1 MKKLVV
7 EKASDKISRLVRL
20 AAVASLLF
28 LGLLGGCRVAAPT
41 PANVRGSPPP
51 KNVSITTGQL
61 DGSRWLAR
69 DAEVAIGLGASP
81 LQVAVTD
88 IAGDGDRVGGFVAV
102 PLDQCIL
109 AYARGSTGIEDLD
122 LYAYSDDGTTLA
134 ADEASDPQP
143 AIVICPPHPARAYLI
158 ARVAAGR
165 GVVAIGVHSLAPST
179 AAHIGQALG
188 ARGRP
193 GEELG
198 RIEAWPG
205 LDEKVNLHRRAIGAR
220 WEEVRRVAVQADAR
234 APTRIS
240 ANLDGGRCLD
250 VYVVPGEEFTQLDV
264 VVMDSDERVL
274 LRAPAIGRDRTAV
287 VCSPVQTPL
296 AIELRPHAGQGL
308 CAVMLA
314 RSSVGAEREIAG
326 PIAYYRVAP
335 SADLS
340 IERAQR
346 AKPLRTLGY
355 GEPTTIGTGTAD
367 VGRRLSFPLNLPE
380 GCARID
386 VIGGRPVAG
395 LMADIWDPASA
406 LVASSMSGEGP
417 TLFAC
422 GKGGR
427 ARIDIEALN
436 RPGPF
441 AIELRRE
448 RAPNAHLVAH
458 PLAASRLLSALNA
471 RGENVTVG
479 AASDVKALPLEPN
492 ILKTFDLALAD
503 GRCGDVVA
511 ALDAGGTGI
520 DVRLVDAQS
529 GEEFSLSRGR
539 LLAQSRI
546 CAAGRARTLH
556 GEVRLGAGKTDA
568 LVLMRLTPITPPP

>member
-1 MKKLVV
+1 MTSLLRR
-7 EKASDKISRLVRL
+7 A
-20 AAVASLLF
+20 AAVVSLV
-28 LGLLGGCRVAAPT
+28 LGLLGGCRSSPAPPARVGGFPT
-41 PANVRGSPPP
+41 PAGAPSAA
-51 KNVSITTGQL
+51 GQL

-69 DAEVAIGLGASP
+69 DAEIALSLGAGP

-88 IAGDGDRVGGFVAV
+88 IAGDGDRVGGFVTV
-102 PLDQCIL
+102 PVEQCVL
-109 AYARGSTGIEDLD
+109 AYARGSQGVEDLD

-165 GVVAIGVHSLAPST
+165 GVVTIGVHTLPPST
-179 AAHIGQALG
+179 AAHIGKALG

-198 RIEAWPG
+198 RVEAWPG
-205 LDEKVNLHRRAIGAR
+205 LDDKVNQHRRAIGAR

-240 ANLDGGRCLD
+240 ATLDSGRCLD

-264 VVMDSDERVL
+264 VVMDSDDRVL

-287 VCSPVQTPL
+287 VCSPVQTPV

-355 GEPTTIGTGTAD
+355 GEPTTVGTGTAD
-367 VGRRLSFPLNLPE
+367 VGRRLTFPLNLPE

-386 VIGGRPVAG
+386 IIGGRPVAG
-395 LMADIWDPASA
+395 LTADVWDAANA
-406 LVASSMSGEGP
+406 LVASSTAGEGP

-427 ARIDIEALN
+427 SRIDIEALN

-441 AIELRRE
+441 AIEMRRE
-448 RAPNAHLVAH
+448 RVPNAQLISH
-458 PLAASRLLSALNA
+458 PLAAGRLLSALNA
-471 RGENVTVG
+471 RGENITVG
-479 AASDVKALPLEPN
+479 AASDVKVLSLDPTS
-492 ILKTFDLALAD
+492 LKTFDLSLAD

-511 ALDAGGTGI
+511 ALDAGGTGS
-520 DVRLVDAQS
+520 DVRLTDGQS
-529 GEEFSLSRGR
+529 GEEFSLARGR
-539 LLAQSRI
+539 LLAQSRV
-546 CAAGRARTLH
+546 CSAGRARTLR
-556 GEVRLGAGKTDA
+556 GEIRLGAGKTDA
-568 LVLMRLTPITPPP
+568 LVLMRLAPILPP

>member
-1 MKKLVV
+1 MKKLI
-7 EKASDKISRLVRL
+7 ARLVLGEIKSTVRFA
-20 AAVASLLF
+20 AAVLLSVVA
-28 LGLLGGCRVAAPT
+28 LLGCHAPAARPT
-41 PANVRGSPPP
+41 RAPGSAAPANVA
-51 KNVSITTGQL
+51 ITVGQL
-61 DGSRWLAR
+61 DGTRWLAR
-69 DAEVAIGLGASP
+69 DAEVAVSLGANP
-81 LQVAVTD
+81 LQIAVTD
-88 IAGDGDRVGGFVAV
+88 IAGDGDRVGGFITV
-102 PLDQCIL
+102 PIDQCVL
-109 AYARGSTGIEDLD
+109 AYARGSQGIEDLD

-158 ARVAAGR
+158 ARVASGR
-165 GVVAIGVHSLAPST
+165 GVVSIGVHTLAPST
-179 AAHIGQALG
+179 AAHIGKALG

-205 LDEKVNLHRRAIGAR
+205 LDERVNQHRRAIGSR

-240 ANLDGGRCLD
+240 ATLDGGRCLD

-274 LRAPAIGRDRTAV
+274 LRAPAIGRDRTAI

-296 AIELRPHAGQGL
+296 SIELRPHAGQGL

-326 PIAYYRVAP
+326 PIAYFRLAP
-335 SADLS
+335 AADLS

-346 AKPLRTLGY
+346 AKPLRTAGY
-355 GEPTTIGTGTAD
+355 GEPTTVGTGTAD

-395 LMADIWDPASA
+395 LTADVWDGNNA
-406 LVASSMSGEGP
+406 LVASSTSGEGP
-417 TLFAC
+417 SLFAC

-441 AIELRRE
+441 AIEIRRE
-448 RAPNAHLVAH
+448 RAPNGQLVAH
-458 PLAASRLLSALNA
+458 PLAAGRLLSALNG

-479 AASDVKALPLEPN
+479 AANDVRVLALEPTQ
-492 ILKTFDLALAD
+492 LKTFDIPLPD
-503 GRCGDVVA
+503 GRCGDLVA

-520 DVRLVDAQS
+520 DVRVIDGQS

-539 LLAQSRI
+539 LVAQNRV
-546 CAAGRARTLH
+546 CAAGRARTLR
-556 GEVRLGAGKTDA
+556 GEVRLAAGKADA
-568 LVLMRLTPITPPP
+568 LVLMRLTPIVPP

>member
-1 MKKLVV
+1 MKKVIARS
-7 EKASDKISRLVRL
+7 ASGEIRDIVRYA
-20 AAVASLLF
+20 AAVLLSIVLGSL
-28 LGLLGGCRVAAPT
+28 GCQT
-41 PANVRGSPPP
+41 PPP
-51 KNVSITTGQL
+51 RPAHAGGGSAPSKVAVTTGQL
-61 DGSRWLAR
+61 DGTRWLAR
-69 DAEVAIGLGASP
+69 DAEVAVSLGANP

-88 IAGDGDRVGGFVAV
+88 IAGDGDRVGGFVTV
-102 PLDQCIL
+102 PLDQCVL
-109 AYARGSTGIEDLD
+109 AYARGSQGIEDLD

-165 GVVAIGVHSLAPST
+165 GVVAIGVHTLAPST
-179 AAHIGQALG
+179 AAHIGKALG

-193 GEELG
+193 GEEMG

-205 LDEKVNLHRRAIGAR
+205 LDEKVTQHRRAIGSR

-240 ANLDGGRCLD
+240 ATLDGGRCLD

-264 VVMDSDERVL
+264 VVMDGDDRVL
-274 LRAPAIGRDRTAV
+274 LRAPAIGRDRTAI

-296 AIELRPHAGQGL
+296 SVELRPHAGQGL

-314 RSSVGAEREIAG
+314 RSSVGADREIAG
-326 PIAYYRVAP
+326 PVAYFRVAP

-346 AKPLRTLGY
+346 AKPLRALGY
-355 GEPTTIGTGTAD
+355 GEPTTVGTGTAD
-367 VGRRLSFPLNLPE
+367 VGRRLSFPINLPE
-380 GCARID
+380 GCARVD
-386 VIGGRPVAG
+386 VVGGRPLAG
-395 LMADIWDPASA
+395 LTADVWDVNNA
-406 LVASSMSGEGP
+406 LIASSMSGEGP

-441 AIELRRE
+441 AIEMRRE
-448 RAPNAHLVAH
+448 RVPNGQLVAH
-458 PLAASRLLSALNA
+458 PLAAGRLLSALNA
-471 RGENVTVG
+471 RGESITVG
-479 AASDVKALPLEPN
+479 VASEVKTLALDPAQ
-492 ILKTFDLALAD
+492 LKTFDIPLPD

-511 ALDAGGTGI
+511 ALDTGGTGI
-520 DVRLVDAQS
+520 DLRLTDAQS

-539 LLAQSRI
+539 LLAQSRV
-546 CAAGRARTLH
+546 CSAGRARTLR

-568 LVLMRLTPITPPP
+568 LVLMRLTPILPPQ

>member
-1 MKKLVV
+1 MKTAARGTFPDRMGPLLRLSAAALTLVSLSLAGCRSAPPPTAAN
-7 EKASDKISRLVRL
+7 KAATPAHI
-20 AAVASLLF
+20 AVA
-28 LGLLGGCRVAAPT
+28 P
-41 PANVRGSPPP
+41 
-51 KNVSITTGQL
+51 GQL
-61 DGSRWLAR
+61 DGTRWLAR
-69 DAEVAIGLGASP
+69 DAEIATGLGAGP
-81 LQVAVTD
+81 LQIAVTD
-88 IAGDGDRVGGFVAV
+88 IAGDGDRVGGFVTV
-102 PLDQCIL
+102 PAEQCVL
-109 AYARGSTGIEDLD
+109 AYARGSQGVEDLD

-134 ADEASDPQP
+134 SDEASDPQP
-143 AIVICPPHPARAYLI
+143 AIIICPPHPLRAYLI
-158 ARVAAGR
+158 ARVASGR
-165 GVVAIGVHSLAPST
+165 GVVSIGVHTLPPST
-179 AAHIGQALG
+179 AAQIGKALG

-205 LDEKVNLHRRAIGAR
+205 LDEKVNQHRRSIGAK

-240 ANLDGGRCLD
+240 ASLDAGRCLD
-250 VYVVPGEEFTQLDV
+250 VYVVPGEEFAALDV
-264 VVMDSDERVL
+264 VVMDADDRVL

-287 VCSPVQTPL
+287 VCSTVQTPL
-296 AIELRPHAGQGL
+296 SVELRPHAGQGL

-314 RSSVGAEREIAG
+314 RSSVGAEREISG

-346 AKPLRTLGY
+346 AKSLRTLGY
-355 GEPTTIGTGTAD
+355 GEPATIGTGTAD
-367 VGRRLSFPLNLPE
+367 VGRRMSFPLNLPD

-386 VIGGRPVAG
+386 VIGGRPLAG
-395 LMADIWDPASA
+395 LTADVWDAQNA
-406 LVASSMSGEGP
+406 LVASSTSGEGP
-417 TLFAC
+417 SLFAC

-441 AIELRRE
+441 AIEMRRE
-448 RAPNAHLVAH
+448 RAPNAQLVAH

-471 RGENVTVG
+471 RSENATVSV
-479 AASDVKALPLEPN
+479 ASDVKVLAVEPTQ
-492 ILKTFDLALAD
+492 LKTFDIPLPD

-520 DVRLVDAQS
+520 DLRLTDAQS
-529 GEEFSLSRGR
+529 GEEFSLVRGR
-539 LLAQSRI
+539 LLAQSRV
-546 CAAGRARTLH
+546 CAAGHARTLR
-556 GEVRLGAGKTDA
+556 GELRLGAGKTDA
-568 LVLMRLTPITPPP
+568 LVLLRLSPNAPP

>member
-1 MKKLVV
+1 MKKRVAGWV
-7 EKASDKISRLVRL
+7 FDEIKDIVRL
-20 AAVASLLF
+20 AAAVSLSVVAL
-28 LGLLGGCRVAAPT
+28 LLGCRAQAPR
-41 PANVRGSPPP
+41 PARANGSPALANVA
-51 KNVSITTGQL
+51 VTAGQL
-61 DGSRWLAR
+61 DGTRWLAR
-69 DAEVAIGLGASP
+69 DAEVAVGLGANP
-81 LQVAVTD
+81 LQIAVTD
-88 IAGDGDRVGGFVAV
+88 IAGDGDRVGGFVTV
-102 PLDQCIL
+102 PLDQCVL
-109 AYARGSTGIEDLD
+109 AYARGSQGIEDLD

-165 GVVAIGVHSLAPST
+165 GVVAIGVHTLAPST
-179 AAHIGQALG
+179 AAHIGKALG

-205 LDEKVNLHRRAIGAR
+205 LDEKVNQHRRAIGSR

-240 ANLDGGRCLD
+240 ATLDGGRCLD

-264 VVMDSDERVL
+264 VVMDSDDRVL
-274 LRAPAIGRDRTAV
+274 LRAPAIGRDRTAI
-287 VCSPVQTPL
+287 VCSAVQTPL
-296 AIELRPHAGQGL
+296 SIELRPHAGQGL

-314 RSSVGAEREIAG
+314 RSAVGAEREIAG
-326 PIAYYRVAP
+326 PISYFRVAP

-346 AKPLRTLGY
+346 AKPLRTVGY

-367 VGRRLSFPLNLPE
+367 VGRRLSFPMNLPE

-386 VIGGRPVAG
+386 VIGGRPLAG
-395 LMADIWDPASA
+395 LTADVWDANNA
-406 LVASSMSGEGP
+406 LVASSTSGEGP

-441 AIELRRE
+441 AIEMRRE
-448 RAPNAHLVAH
+448 RAPNGQLVAH
-458 PLAASRLLSALNA
+458 PLAAGRLLSALNA

-479 AASDVKALPLEPN
+479 AASDVKVLALESAL
-492 ILKTFDLALAD
+492 LKTFDIPLPD

-511 ALDAGGTGI
+511 ALDSGGTGI
-520 DVRLVDAQS
+520 DVRLTNAQS

-539 LLAQSRI
+539 LLAQNRI
-546 CAAGRARTLH
+546 CSAGHARILR
-556 GEVRLGAGKTDA
+556 GEVRLAAGKADA
-568 LVLMRLTPITPPP
+568 LVLMRLTPILPP

>member
-1 MKKLVV
+1 MRR
-7 EKASDKISRLVRL
+7 A
-20 AAVASLLF
+20 AAVWSLILA
-28 LGLLGGCRVAAPT
+28 LVGGCRTSAPPLTRVAGAPA
-41 PANVRGSPPP
+41 PAGAPSA
-51 KNVSITTGQL
+51 TGLL
-61 DGSRWLAR
+61 DGTRWLAR
-69 DAEVAIGLGASP
+69 DAEIALELGAGP

-88 IAGDGDRVGGFVAV
+88 IAGDGDRVGGFVTV
-102 PLDQCIL
+102 PVEQCVL
-109 AYARGSTGIEDLD
+109 AYARGSQGIEDLD

-165 GVVAIGVHSLAPST
+165 GVVTIGVHTLPPST
-179 AAHIGQALG
+179 AAHIGKALG

-198 RIEAWPG
+198 RVEAWPG
-205 LDEKVNLHRRAIGAR
+205 LDDKVNQHRRAIGAR

-240 ANLDGGRCLD
+240 ATLDSGRCLD

-264 VVMDSDERVL
+264 VVMDSDDRVL

-287 VCSPVQTPL
+287 VCSPVQTPV

-346 AKPLRTLGY
+346 AKPLRSLGY
-355 GEPTTIGTGTAD
+355 GDAITIGTGTAD
-367 VGRRLSFPLNLPE
+367 VGRRLTFPLNLPE

-386 VIGGRPVAG
+386 IIGGRPVAG
-395 LMADIWDPASA
+395 LTADVWDAANA
-406 LVASSMSGEGP
+406 LIASSTSGEGP

-427 ARIDIEALN
+427 SRIDIEALN

-441 AIELRRE
+441 AIEMRRE
-448 RAPNAHLVAH
+448 RVPNAQLVAH
-458 PLAASRLLSALNA
+458 PLAAGRLLSAFNA
-471 RGENVTVG
+471 RGENITVG
-479 AASDVKALPLEPN
+479 AAGDVRVLSLDPTS
-492 ILKTFDLALAD
+492 LKTFDLQLPD

-511 ALDAGGTGI
+511 ALDGGGTGI
-520 DVRLVDAQS
+520 DVRLTDGQS
-529 GEEFSLSRGR
+529 GEEFSLARGR
-539 LLAQSRI
+539 LLAQSRV
-546 CAAGRARTLH
+546 CAAGRARMLR

-568 LVLMRLTPITPPP
+568 LVLMRLAPILPP

>member
-1 MKKLVV
+1 V
-7 EKASDKISRLVRL
+7 S
-20 AAVASLLF
+20 
-28 LGLLGGCRVAAPT
+28 GAP
-41 PANVRGSPPP
+41 APPGAP
-51 KNVSITTGQL
+51 SATGQL
-61 DGSRWLAR
+61 DGTRWLAR
-69 DAEVAIGLGASP
+69 DAEIALELGAGP

-88 IAGDGDRVGGFVAV
+88 IAGDGDRVGGFVSV
-102 PLDQCIL
+102 PTEQCVL
-109 AYARGSTGIEDLD
+109 AYARGSQGVEDLD

-143 AIVICPPHPARAYLI
+143 AIVICPPHPGRAYLI

-165 GVVAIGVHSLAPST
+165 GVVTIGVHTLPPST
-179 AAHIGQALG
+179 AAHIGKALG

-198 RIEAWPG
+198 RVEAWPG
-205 LDEKVNLHRRAIGAR
+205 LDDKVNQHRRAIGAR

-240 ANLDGGRCLD
+240 ATLDSGRCLD

-264 VVMDSDERVL
+264 VVMDSDDRVL

-287 VCSPVQTPL
+287 VCSPVQTPVS
-296 AIELRPHAGQGL
+296 IELRPHAGQGL

-346 AKPLRTLGY
+346 AKPLRSLGY
-355 GEPTTIGTGTAD
+355 GEAITVGTGTAD
-367 VGRRLSFPLNLPE
+367 VGRRLTFPVNLPE

-386 VIGGRPVAG
+386 IIGGRPVAG
-395 LMADIWDPASA
+395 LTADVWDTANA
-406 LVASSMSGEGP
+406 LIASSTSGEGP

-427 ARIDIEALN
+427 SRIDIEALN

-441 AIELRRE
+441 SIEMRRE
-448 RAPNAHLVAH
+448 RVPNAQLVAH
-458 PLAASRLLSALNA
+458 PLAAGRLLSALNS
-471 RGENVTVG
+471 RGENITVG
-479 AASDVKALPLEPN
+479 AASDVKVLSLDPTS
-492 ILKTFDLALAD
+492 LKTFDLQLPD

-520 DVRLVDAQS
+520 DVRLTDSQG
-529 GEEFSLSRGR
+529 GEEFSLARGR
-539 LLAQSRI
+539 LLAQSRV
-546 CAAGRARTLH
+546 CAAGRARILR

-568 LVLMRLTPITPPP
+568 LVLMRLAPILPP

>member
-1 MKKLVV
+1 MKNVV
-7 EKASDKISRLVRL
+7 ARSGSDGIKNLVRL
-20 AAVASLLF
+20 AAAVLLSVVGSLA
-28 LGLLGGCRVAAPT
+28 GCRRTAPPPASAKGLPAPT
-41 PANVRGSPPP
+41 SVAVMA
-51 KNVSITTGQL
+51 GQL
-61 DGSRWLAR
+61 DGSRWLSR
-69 DAEVAIGLGASP
+69 DAEVAVGLGANP

-88 IAGDGDRVGGFVAV
+88 IAGDGDRVGGFVTV
-102 PLDQCIL
+102 PVDQCVL
-109 AYARGSTGIEDLD
+109 AYARGSQGIEDLD

-143 AIVICPPHPARAYLI
+143 AIVICPPHPTRAYLI
-158 ARVAAGR
+158 ARVASGR
-165 GVVAIGVHSLAPST
+165 GVVAIGVHTLAPST
-179 AAHIGQALG
+179 AAHIGKALG

-205 LDEKVNLHRRAIGAR
+205 LDEKVNQHRRAIGAR

-240 ANLDGGRCLD
+240 ATLDGGRCLD

-274 LRAPAIGRDRTAV
+274 LRAPAIGRDRTAI

-296 AIELRPHAGQGL
+296 SVELRPHAGQGL

-326 PIAYYRVAP
+326 PISYFRVAP

-355 GEPTTIGTGTAD
+355 SEPTTVGSGTAD

-395 LMADIWDPASA
+395 LTADVWDANNA

-441 AIELRRE
+441 AIEMRRE
-448 RAPNAHLVAH
+448 RVPNAQLVAH

-471 RGENVTVG
+471 RGESVTVG
-479 AASDVKALPLEPN
+479 VASDVRVLALEPTQ
-492 ILKTFDLALAD
+492 LRTFDVPLAD

-520 DVRLVDAQS
+520 DVRLTDGQS

-539 LLAQSRI
+539 LLAQSRV
-546 CAAGRARTLH
+546 CAAGRARTLR
-556 GEVRLGAGKTDA
+556 GEVRLGAGKADA
-568 LVLMRLTPITPPP
+568 LVVLRLTPILPPP

>member
-1 MKKLVV
+1 V
-7 EKASDKISRLVRL
+7 S
-20 AAVASLLF
+20 
-28 LGLLGGCRVAAPT
+28 GAPA
-41 PANVRGSPPP
+41 PAGAPSA
-51 KNVSITTGQL
+51 TGQL
-61 DGSRWLAR
+61 DGTRWLAR
-69 DAEVAIGLGASP
+69 DAEIALELGAGP

-88 IAGDGDRVGGFVAV
+88 IAGDGDRVGGFVTV
-102 PLDQCIL
+102 PVEQCVL
-109 AYARGSTGIEDLD
+109 AYARGSQGIEDLD

-165 GVVAIGVHSLAPST
+165 GVVTIGVHTLPPST
-179 AAHIGQALG
+179 AAHIGKALG

-198 RIEAWPG
+198 RVEAWPG
-205 LDEKVNLHRRAIGAR
+205 LDDKVNQHRRAIGAR

-240 ANLDGGRCLD
+240 ATLDSGRCLD

-264 VVMDSDERVL
+264 VVMDSDDRVL

-287 VCSPVQTPL
+287 VCSPVQTPVS
-296 AIELRPHAGQGL
+296 IELRPHAGQGL

-346 AKPLRTLGY
+346 AKPLRSLGY
-355 GEPTTIGTGTAD
+355 GEAITVGTGTAD
-367 VGRRLSFPLNLPE
+367 VGRRLTFPVNLPE

-386 VIGGRPVAG
+386 IIGGRPVAG
-395 LMADIWDPASA
+395 LTADVWDTTNA
-406 LVASSMSGEGP
+406 LVASSTSGEGP

-427 ARIDIEALN
+427 SRIDIEALN

-441 AIELRRE
+441 AIEMRRE
-448 RAPNAHLVAH
+448 RVPNAQLVAH
-458 PLAASRLLSALNA
+458 PLAAGRLLAALNA
-471 RGENVTVG
+471 RGENITVG
-479 AASDVKALPLEPN
+479 AASDVRVLSVDPTS
-492 ILKTFDLALAD
+492 LKTFDLQLPD

-520 DVRLVDAQS
+520 DVRLTDGQS
-529 GEEFSLSRGR
+529 GEEFSLARGR
-539 LLAQSRI
+539 LLAQSRV
-546 CAAGRARTLH
+546 CAAGRPRTLR

-568 LVLMRLTPITPPP
+568 LVLMRLAPILPP

>member
-1 MKKLVV
+1 MKTAKG
-7 EKASDKISRLVRL
+7 EAFPDRMGPLVRL
-20 AAVASLLF
+20 VAALCSLVLVAI
-28 LGLLGGCRVAAPT
+28 GGCHASAPPPQAAGKAAAAPNITVT
-41 PANVRGSPPP
+41 P
-51 KNVSITTGQL
+51 GQL
-61 DGSRWLAR
+61 DGTRWLAR
-69 DAEVAIGLGASP
+69 DAEIATSLGASA

-88 IAGDGDRVGGFVAV
+88 IAGDGDRVGGFVTV
-102 PLDQCIL
+102 PVDQCVL
-109 AYARGSTGIEDLD
+109 AYARGSQGVEDLD

-134 ADEASDPQP
+134 SDEASDPQP

-158 ARVAAGR
+158 ARVASGR
-165 GVVAIGVHSLAPST
+165 GVVSIGVHTLPPST
-179 AAHIGQALG
+179 AAQIGKALG

-193 GEELG
+193 GEEMG

-205 LDEKVNLHRRAIGAR
+205 LDEKVNQHRRAIGSR

-240 ANLDGGRCLD
+240 ASLDGGRCLD
-250 VYVVPGEEFTQLDV
+250 VYVVPGEEFVQLDV
-264 VVMDSDERVL
+264 VVLDADDRVL

-296 AIELRPHAGQGL
+296 SVELRPHSGQGL

-355 GEPTTIGTGTAD
+355 GEPATIGTGTAD
-367 VGRRLSFPLNLPE
+367 VGRRMSFPLNLPD
-380 GCARID
+380 GCARVDI
-386 VIGGRPVAG
+386 IGGRPLAG
-395 LMADIWDPASA
+395 LTADVWDSNNA
-406 LVASSMSGEGP
+406 LVASSTSGEGP

-427 ARIDIEALN
+427 SRIDIEALN

-441 AIELRRE
+441 AIEMRRE
-448 RAPNAHLVAH
+448 RAPHAQLALH
-458 PLAASRLLSALNA
+458 PLAAGRLLSALNA

-479 AASDVKALPLEPN
+479 TAADVKVLSLEPN
-492 ILKTFDLALAD
+492 QLKTFDLALAD

-511 ALDAGGTGI
+511 ALDNGGTGI
-520 DVRLVDAQS
+520 DLRVTDAQS
-529 GEEFSLSRGR
+529 GEEFSLVRGR
-539 LLAQSRI
+539 LLAQSRV
-546 CAAGRARTLH
+546 CAAGHARTLR
-556 GEVRLGAGKTDA
+556 GELRLGAGKTDA
-568 LVLMRLTPITPPP
+568 LVLLRLAPAVQP

>member
-1 MKKLVV
+1 MKNLV
-7 EKASDKISRLVRL
+7 SRLGSNEIRNIVRL
-20 AAVASLLF
+20 IAAVSMSVV
-28 LGLLGGCRVAAPT
+28 GLLVGCRAPAPHPVRANGAPT
-41 PANVRGSPPP
+41 PA
-51 KNVSITTGQL
+51 SIAVTAGQL
-61 DGSRWLAR
+61 DGTRWLAR
-69 DAEVAIGLGASP
+69 DAEVAVGLGANP
-81 LQVAVTD
+81 LQIAVTD
-88 IAGDGDRVGGFVAV
+88 IAGDGDRVGGFVTV
-102 PLDQCIL
+102 PLEQCVL
-109 AYARGSTGIEDLD
+109 AYARGSQGIEDLD

-165 GVVAIGVHSLAPST
+165 GVVSIGVHTLAPST
-179 AAHIGQALG
+179 AAHIGKALG

-205 LDEKVNLHRRAIGAR
+205 LDEKVNQHRRAIGAR

-240 ANLDGGRCLD
+240 ATLDGGRCLD

-264 VVMDSDERVL
+264 VVMDSDDRVL
-274 LRAPAIGRDRTAV
+274 LRAPAIGRDRTAI

-296 AIELRPHAGQGL
+296 SVELRPHAGQGL

-326 PIAYYRVAP
+326 PISYFRVAP

-355 GEPTTIGTGTAD
+355 GEPTTVGSGTAD

-386 VIGGRPVAG
+386 VIGGRPLAG
-395 LMADIWDPASA
+395 LTADVWDVNNA
-406 LVASSMSGEGP
+406 LVASSTSGEGP

-441 AIELRRE
+441 AIEMRRE
-448 RAPNAHLVAH
+448 RAPNAQLVAH
-458 PLAASRLLSALNA
+458 PLAAGRLLSAINA
-471 RGENVTVG
+471 RGENITVG
-479 AASDVKALPLEPN
+479 AASEVKVLSLEPTQ
-492 ILKTFDLALAD
+492 LKTFDLPLPD

-520 DVRLVDAQS
+520 DLRLTDGQS

-539 LLAQSRI
+539 LLAQSRV

-556 GEVRLGAGKTDA
+556 GEVRLSAGKADA
-568 LVLMRLTPITPPP
+568 LVLMRLTPILPP

>member
-1 MKKLVV
+1 MTSLLRR
-7 EKASDKISRLVRL
+7 A
-20 AAVASLLF
+20 AAVWSLVLA
-28 LGLLGGCRVAAPT
+28 LVGGCRTSA
-41 PANVRGSPPP
+41 PPP
-51 KNVSITTGQL
+51 AHVAGAPAPAGTPSTTGQL
-61 DGSRWLAR
+61 DGTRWLAR
-69 DAEVAIGLGASP
+69 DAEIAVELGAGP

-88 IAGDGDRVGGFVAV
+88 IAGDGDRVGGFVTV
-102 PLDQCIL
+102 PVEQCVL
-109 AYARGSTGIEDLD
+109 AYARGSQGIEDLD

-165 GVVAIGVHSLAPST
+165 GVVTIGVHTLPPST
-179 AAHIGQALG
+179 AAHIGKALG

-198 RIEAWPG
+198 RVEAWPG
-205 LDEKVNLHRRAIGAR
+205 LDEKVNQHRRAIGAR

-240 ANLDGGRCLD
+240 ATLDSGRCLD

-264 VVMDSDERVL
+264 VVMDSDDRVL

-287 VCSPVQTPL
+287 VCSPVQTPVS
-296 AIELRPHAGQGL
+296 IELRPHAGQGL

-346 AKPLRTLGY
+346 AKPLRSLGY
-355 GEPTTIGTGTAD
+355 GEATTIGTGTAD
-367 VGRRLSFPLNLPE
+367 VGRRLTFPINLPE

-386 VIGGRPVAG
+386 IIGGRPVAG
-395 LMADIWDPASA
+395 LI
-406 LVASSMSGEGP
+406 ASSTSGEGP

-427 ARIDIEALN
+427 SRIDIEALN

-441 AIELRRE
+441 AIEMRRE
-448 RAPNAHLVAH
+448 RVPNAQLVTH
-458 PLAASRLLSALNA
+458 PLAAGRLLSALNA
-471 RGENVTVG
+471 RGENITVG
-479 AASDVKALPLEPN
+479 AASDVRVLALDPTS
-492 ILKTFDLALAD
+492 LKTFDLQLAD

-520 DVRLVDAQS
+520 DLRLTDGQS
-529 GEEFSLSRGR
+529 GEEFSLARGR
-539 LLAQSRI
+539 LLAESRV
-546 CAAGRARTLH
+546 CAAGRARTLR
-556 GEVRLGAGKTDA
+556 GEVRLGSGKTDA
-568 LVLMRLTPITPPP
+568 LVLMRLAPILPP

>member
-1 MKKLVV
+1 MKNLVARA
-7 EKASDKISRLVRL
+7 ASDKVGGLVRIA
-20 AAVASLLF
+20 AAVLLSWV
-28 LGLLGGCRVAAPT
+28 GLLGGCRSAAPAA
-41 PANVRGSPPP
+41 PNPHGSPSP
-51 KNVSITTGQL
+51 KALTVMAGQL

-69 DAEVAIGLGASP
+69 DAEVAVSLGASP

-88 IAGDGDRVGGFVAV
+88 IAGDGDRVGGFVTV
-102 PLDQCIL
+102 PLDQCVL
-109 AYARGSTGIEDLD
+109 AYARGSQGIEDLD

-134 ADEASDPQP
+134 SDEASDPQP

-165 GVVAIGVHSLAPST
+165 GVVAIGVHTLAPST

-205 LDEKVNLHRRAIGAR
+205 LDDKVNAHRRAIGAR

-240 ANLDGGRCLD
+240 ASLDGGRCLD

-264 VVMDSDERVL
+264 VVMDSDDRVL
-274 LRAPAIGRDRTAV
+274 LRAPAIGRDRTAI

-296 AIELRPHAGQGL
+296 SIELRPHAGQGL
-308 CAVMLA
+308 CAVILA

-326 PIAYYRVAP
+326 PVSYYRVAP

-346 AKPLRTLGY
+346 GKPLRALGY
-355 GEPTTIGTGTAD
+355 GEPTTVGTGTAD
-367 VGRRLSFPLNLPE
+367 VGRRLSFPLALPE

-386 VIGGRPVAG
+386 IIGGRPVAG
-395 LMADIWDPASA
+395 LTADVWDAGSA
-406 LVASSMSGEGP
+406 LIASSMAGEGP

-448 RAPNAHLVAH
+448 RTPNPQLVAH

-479 AASDVKALPLEPN
+479 AAGDVKMLALEPN
-492 ILKTFDLALAD
+492 VLKSFDLALAD

-546 CAAGRARTLH
+546 CAAGRARALR

-568 LVLMRLTPITPPP
+568 LVIMRLTPILPPQ